1 MAGTLEQRT
10 GTIAVALGVAWIVVS
25 LGLALF
31 GVVAW
36 ASWFAVAFRGVLVV
50 MGLAALSLLGGFVF
64 GHGAPQSAPA
74 RHKSARRR

>member
-1 MAGTLEQRT
+1 MTGTLEQRT
-10 GTIAVALGVAWIVVS
+10 GTIAVALGVAWIAVS

-64 GHGAPQSAPA
+64 GRGAPKSAPA
-74 RHKSARRR
+74 RNKPGSR